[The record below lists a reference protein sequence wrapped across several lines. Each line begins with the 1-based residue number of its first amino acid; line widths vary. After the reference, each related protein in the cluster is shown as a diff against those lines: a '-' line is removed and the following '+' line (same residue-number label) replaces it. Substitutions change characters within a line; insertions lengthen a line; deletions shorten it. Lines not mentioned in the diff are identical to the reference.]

1 MRGFDR
7 TNQSRG
13 KKYPFLPALPKVGSR
28 VYGLT
33 GSIATGKSTVAG
45 MLRELGSAVID
56 ADRIAKDVTAL
67 GQPGWY
73 EVLKAFPEV
82 VTAEQGIDR
91 KKLAELI
98 FDDRQKRKR
107 LETIIHPLVFAEIK
121 KEATLL
127 ERSGKVV
134 FADIPLLYETN
145 CQSWIDFVVVVYVP
159 EPVQLERVMRRDQL
173 TRSEALKRIKAQWPI
188 ELKRQLADYVID
200 NSGTFDQTRDQ
211 VDRLWQRIIE

>member
-1 MRGFDR
+1 M
-7 TNQSRG
+7 
-13 KKYPFLPALPKVGSR
+13 
-28 VYGLT
+28 YGLT

-121 KEATLL
+121 
-127 ERSGKVV
+127 RSHPSRTIREGSLCGYSSIV
-134 FADIPLLYETN
+134 
-145 CQSWIDFVVVVYVP
+145 
-159 EPVQLERVMRRDQL
+159 RDQL
-173 TRSEALKRIKAQWPI
+173 PKL
-188 ELKRQLADYVID
+188 D
-200 NSGTFDQTRDQ
+200 
-211 VDRLWQRIIE
+211 